1 MGRMKV
7 KKPKKAASHDHLSAW
22 GYEIDPHVMEMTPE
36 ETTAFIEE
44 MKALLPPEKSKVV
57 VGMTAL
63 LAFLVAEL
71 KAKRVSISRLKA
83 LLYGEKTEKT
93 SRVIKGKSKQRESLP
108 KDREK
113 QPGHGRNGASSYP
126 GADTTKI
133 PHETLK
139 PGDECPVCPKG
150 RVYPIKSGVL
160 VRIVGMS
167 PLSATVV
174 ELDKFRCNACGEIFT
189 AKLPEGMDARR
200 FDESA
205 MAMVAL
211 LKYGAGTPFYR
222 IERLQRNLGIPMP
235 ASTQWDMVERA
246 AEKLEPVFEEL
257 MNIAAQADV
266 VHNDDTTMKLLD
278 RPDLKLNE
286 EGRKGVYTSGIVAG
300 VRTGN
305 EKYIIALF
313 RTGPRHAGENL
324 EALLKRRKEEL
335 EMPIQMCDALSAN
348 TKGGFQT
355 ILAHCMAHARRR
367 FVDVVDDFPEECTYL
382 LETLGKVYEY
392 DAKTKEMSPPERLRY
407 HQEHSKPLMEALKK
421 WLDETIEKKLVEP
434 NSGLGEAIA
443 YMRKHW
449 EPLTL
454 FLREIGAPIDNNI
467 CERALKRAVLHRK
480 NSLFYKTQKGAWVG
494 DCFMSFIHTAELN
507 DVNPFDYLVETLKN
521 IAMAEENP
529 EEWMPWNFHKTL
541 QALPQ

>member
-1 MGRMKV
+1 MGRIKAKKT
-7 KKPKKAASHDHLSAW
+7 KKPGSHDHLSAW

-44 MKALLPPEKSKVV
+44 IKALLPPEKSKVV

-93 SRVIKGKSKQRESLP
+93 SKVIKGKNKQRDKQP
-108 KDREK
+108 KDRGK
-113 QPGHGRNGASSYP
+113 QPGHGRNGVNSYP
-126 GADTTKI
+126 GADIIKI
-133 PHETLK
+133 PLETMK
-139 PGDECPVCPKG
+139 PGDKCPVCPKG
-150 RVYPIKSGVL
+150 RVYPIESGVL

-167 PLSATVV
+167 PLNATVV
-174 ELDKFRCNACGEIFT
+174 ETDKFRCNACGEIFT
-189 AKLPEGMDARR
+189 AKLPEEMDTRR

-222 IERLQRNLGIPMP
+222 IERLQQNLGIPMP
-235 ASTQWDMVERA
+235 ASTQWDLVELA

-266 VHNDDTTMKLLD
+266 IHNDDTTMKLLD

-286 EGRKGVYTSGIVAG
+286 NGRKGVYTSGIVAG
-300 VRTGN
+300 LRTGN
-305 EKYIIALF
+305 EKYFIALF

-324 EALLKRRKEEL
+324 DALLKRRKEEL
-335 EMPIQMCDALSAN
+335 GKPIQMCDALSAN
-348 TKGGFQT
+348 TKGDFQT

-367 FVDVVDDFPEECTYL
+367 FVDIVDDFTEECTYL

-392 DAKTKEMSPPERLRY
+392 DAKARDMSPPGRLRY

-421 WLDETIEKKLVEP
+421 WLDEKIEKQQVEP
-434 NSGLGEAIA
+434 NSCLGQAIT

-521 IAMAEENP
+521 IALAEENP